1 MFGHSPN
8 YSQTE
13 RTLSMTPQQE
23 ATVVQAL
30 QQIAL
35 QLRQINDT
43 LNLLPSYLSQIAQ
56 TRK

>member
-1 MFGHSPN
+1 
-8 YSQTE
+8 
-13 RTLSMTPQQE
+13 MTPQQE

-30 QQIAL
+30 QQIPL